1 MAACSGRGPAAAD
14 CVKPLLLFSGQACRP
29 SPPKEICMPKKIGIV
44 TDNTADIPEKLKQAL
59 GIHTIP
65 TNIVLDGKVYR
76 DGIDLSSAEFYRNFH
91 HYKTM
96 V

>member
-1 MAACSGRGPAAAD
+1 
-14 CVKPLLLFSGQACRP
+14 
-29 SPPKEICMPKKIGIV
+29 MPEKIGVV
-44 TDNTADIPEKLKQAL
+44 TDNTADIPENLKQAL

-96 V
+96 VSQPVTYEDYALIYKKLT